1 MIGRLDVVVSES
13 LEKSRVN
20 FDSSW
25 AQTEADG
32 MVRPV
37 TMSGPVTKC

>member
-20 FDSSW
+20 FDSW